1 MRNKNL
7 FSGAAGKTSDMGG
20 ARMFTTPN
28 TIEVPPEY
36 EIDIGEHG
44 DFVTCSLDGRLWL
57 FTDKII
63 ALKWNPSAYNNS
75 IKKYGKMEIVNSENI
90 NNESVVG
97 RGFDW
102 ILTKQFIIQ
111 YSENEPYILKESHD
125 KNSVEP
131 DSIEKFYSTLPYIG
145 DYEILPIGLLLNLSK
160 EREKH
165 LFSFQT
171 VEFNYYLLD
180 NKIEVSHPENIY
192 LTYYTNKIFGRGSN
206 RIGEIVILPHTF
218 DENNN
223 AENFYLYFT
232 PKNIYSENKID
243 KNFND
248 IALSSITFNK
258 KNDLYDFLYEKEN
271 SLQENLCLT
280 SKTLKIFSPENNIW
294 SIVNSH
300 DGTMFF
306 DTQNQGSIAI
316 HKEGINIFD
325 ENNTFYECKTLM
337 QYVTPANNMS
347 SIIDDIYLSSLNN
360 HNILATHL
368 KKELEF
374 YREFL
379 INKRLPLTS
388 KTYSNE
394 RLSLGVNKK
403 RGTIEVN
410 SIYSNKN
417 YSKTINWN
425 DIYKK
430 PIEISAKEVNNFD
443 ANRYPPSIAFLLTRI
458 YNYFEYLDLENQS
471 AMLEWPLSV
480 HGEGVYLDIDDATM
494 KNFLYE
500 FSLPAKT
507 PKPVIWS
514 PGETE
519 MAYTYS
525 KFADLEVNINNIIAV
540 IHTWRNVDNIEPE
553 RDQTYD
559 YSTEEAA
566 EYWHAQGYN
575 NWFIFSSSKSTLTE
589 MNENWTEFDKIS
601 FQLTHVYNSY
611 AYFYELS
618 TGLEFVYKNSLL
630 KDVGRINA
638 IYNCSK
644 RNTSIKNYRNRDKSL
659 ENAHVIFGSNKCIIL
674 YSQLL
679 YDIFD
684 FDAEIKRSALV

>member
-1 MRNKNL
+1 
-7 FSGAAGKTSDMGG
+7 
-20 ARMFTTPN
+20 
-28 TIEVPPEY
+28 
-36 EIDIGEHG
+36 
-44 DFVTCSLDGRLWL
+44 
-57 FTDKII
+57 
-63 ALKWNPSAYNNS
+63 
-75 IKKYGKMEIVNSENI
+75 
-90 NNESVVG
+90 
-97 RGFDW
+97 
-102 ILTKQFIIQ
+102 
-111 YSENEPYILKESHD
+111 
-125 KNSVEP
+125 
-131 DSIEKFYSTLPYIG
+131 
-145 DYEILPIGLLLNLSK
+145 
-160 EREKH
+160 
-165 LFSFQT
+165 
-171 VEFNYYLLD
+171 
-180 NKIEVSHPENIY
+180 
-192 LTYYTNKIFGRGSN
+192 
-206 RIGEIVILPHTF
+206 
-218 DENNN
+218 
-223 AENFYLYFT
+223 
-232 PKNIYSENKID
+232 
-243 KNFND
+243 
-248 IALSSITFNK
+248 
-258 KNDLYDFLYEKEN
+258 
-271 SLQENLCLT
+271 
-280 SKTLKIFSPENNIW
+280 
-294 SIVNSH
+294 
-300 DGTMFF
+300 
-306 DTQNQGSIAI
+306 
-316 HKEGINIFD
+316 
-325 ENNTFYECKTLM
+325 
-337 QYVTPANNMS
+337 
-347 SIIDDIYLSSLNN
+347 
-360 HNILATHL
+360 
-368 KKELEF
+368 
-374 YREFL
+374 
-379 INKRLPLTS
+379 
-388 KTYSNE
+388 
-394 RLSLGVNKK
+394 
-403 RGTIEVN
+403 
-410 SIYSNKN
+410 
-417 YSKTINWN
+417 
-425 DIYKK
+425 
-430 PIEISAKEVNNFD
+430 
-443 ANRYPPSIAFLLTRI
+443 
-458 YNYFEYLDLENQS
+458 
-471 AMLEWPLSV
+471 MLEWPLSV